1 MANQKIILNVPT
13 VDLQNGT
20 EIDVLVF
27 NNKTADFRNSIMST
41 IRFGKNFTGN
51 AYIIIPHDD
60 AKELIGAC
68 AGAKP
73 DDDGLDNDDLD
84 VIREISNVILN
95 TLIGEFGNL
104 LDVKLEFS
112 FPDVEFAIVNTV
124 ENSDLSEDMHFLTM
138 FTSFLLSESKAKGM
152 IFVALSTDSETMLID
167 KINEMLV
174 EINE

>member
-1 MANQKIILNVPT
+1 MLSSIQKDLLTEILNVNIGKAASSLSEMANQKI
-13 VDLQNGT
+13 
-20 EIDVLVF
+20 
-27 NNKTADFRNSIMST
+27 
-41 IRFGKNFTGN
+41 
-51 AYIIIPHDD
+51 
-60 AKELIGAC
+60 
-68 AGAKP
+68 
-73 DDDGLDNDDLD
+73 
-84 VIREISNVILN
+84 ILN